1 MRNHDLRRK
10 LKEEERIASEQA
22 EQFQRPYFDHDQ
34 KQDVPINNFDKFQ
47 EKVVAA
53 EAVVADNEPIVPK
66 IYQKPVWKKPNLRYR
81 SKKVPS
87 NIKRDFPKL
96 DNVLTN
102 WLGIRFL
109 SYDSTL
115 YKDIHEVADE
125 KNRFFLIYVD

>member
-1 MRNHDLRRK
+1 M
-10 LKEEERIASEQA
+10 
-22 EQFQRPYFDHDQ
+22 
-34 KQDVPINNFDKFQ
+34 
-47 EKVVAA
+47 AA

-66 IYQKPVWKKPNLRYR
+66 IYRKPVWKKPNLQYR

-96 DNVLTN
+96 NNVLTN

-115 YKDIHEVADE
+115 YKDIHEVANE
-125 KNRFFLIYVD
+125 RSLI

>member
-10 LKEEERIASEQA
+10 LKEEERIASELA
-22 EQFQRPYFDHDQ
+22 EQFQWRYFDHDQ
-34 KQDVPINNFDKFQ
+34 NWDVPIDKFQ
-47 EKVVAA
+47 EKLVAA

-66 IYQKPVWKKPNLRYR
+66 IYRKPVWKKTNLRYR

-109 SYDSTL
+109 SYGSTL
-115 YKDIHEVADE
+115 YKDIYEVADE
-125 KNRFFLIYVD
+125 KK